1 MTKKE
6 KGTMMTLAAGLA
18 WGISGISGQYLMS
31 HGVHVNLLT
40 SLRLLIT
47 GIFLLS
53 LARSKQKEHL
63 VAAWKQPKFL
73 KQVLLFSIFGLVLNQ
88 YAFLRAIHLTNAGTA
103 TVLQY
108 MAPILILSI
117 VCILN
122 RQRPTSFEIIA
133 IAMAILGT
141 YMIATHGKLGSLA
154 ITPKGLMWGL
164 GSAITYSIY
173 ILLPVKLIHEWG
185 STIVIGSG
193 MFIGGIL
200 FSLVTKAWQY
210 PLQINV
216 MSILA
221 YIGIIGIGTIF
232 AYTFFLKGVSIVG
245 AVKGS
250 LLASVEPVSS
260 VFLTV
265 LVLGEIFLSN
275 RFTWD
280 AVYFSCCNSNL
291 LQRFNCIEENE
302 TSKIVSF
309 GVETLI

>member
-193 MFIGGIL
+193 MLIGGIL

-265 LVLGEIFLSN
+265 LVLGEIFYPIDLLGML
-275 RFTWD
+275 FIFL
-280 AVYFSCCNSNL
+280 AV
-291 LQRFNCIEENE
+291 
-302 TSKIVSF
+302 
-309 GVETLI
+309 TLISYKDLIALKKMKRVR

>member
-133 IAMAILGT
+133 IAMAIVGT

-216 MSILA
+216 ISILA

-265 LVLGEIFLSN
+265 LVLGEIFYPIDLLGML
-275 RFTWD
+275 FIFL
-280 AVYFSCCNSNL
+280 AV
-291 LQRFNCIEENE
+291 
-302 TSKIVSF
+302 
-309 GVETLI
+309 TLISYKDLIALKKMKRVK

>member
-250 LLASVEPVSS
+250 LLASVEPFSS

-265 LVLGEIFLSN
+265 LVLGEIFYPIDLLGML
-275 RFTWD
+275 FIFL
-280 AVYFSCCNSNL
+280 AV
-291 LQRFNCIEENE
+291 
-302 TSKIVSF
+302 
-309 GVETLI
+309 TLISYKDLIALKKMKRVR

>member
-141 YMIATHGKLGSLA
+141 YMIATHGKLESLA

-265 LVLGEIFLSN
+265 LVLGEIFYPIDLLGML
-275 RFTWD
+275 FIFL
-280 AVYFSCCNSNL
+280 AV
-291 LQRFNCIEENE
+291 
-302 TSKIVSF
+302 
-309 GVETLI
+309 TLISYKDLIALKKMKRVK

>member
-133 IAMAILGT
+133 IAMAILVT

-216 MSILA
+216 ISILA

-265 LVLGEIFLSN
+265 LVLGEIFYPIDLLGML
-275 RFTWD
+275 FIFL
-280 AVYFSCCNSNL
+280 AV
-291 LQRFNCIEENE
+291 
-302 TSKIVSF
+302 
-309 GVETLI
+309 TLISYKDLIALKKMKRVK

>member
-122 RQRPTSFEIIA
+122 RQRPTSFEIVA

-265 LVLGEIFLSN
+265 LVLGEIFYPIDLLGML
-275 RFTWD
+275 FIFL
-280 AVYFSCCNSNL
+280 AV
-291 LQRFNCIEENE
+291 
-302 TSKIVSF
+302 
-309 GVETLI
+309 TLISYKDLIALKKMKRVR

>member
-221 YIGIIGIGTIF
+221 YIDIIGIGTIF

-265 LVLGEIFLSN
+265 LVLGEIFYPIDLLGML
-275 RFTWD
+275 FIFL
-280 AVYFSCCNSNL
+280 AV
-291 LQRFNCIEENE
+291 
-302 TSKIVSF
+302 
-309 GVETLI
+309 TLISYKDLIALKKMKRVR

>member
-141 YMIATHGKLGSLA
+141 YMIATHGKLGSLT

-265 LVLGEIFLSN
+265 LVLGEIFYPIDLLGML
-275 RFTWD
+275 FIFL
-280 AVYFSCCNSNL
+280 AV
-291 LQRFNCIEENE
+291 
-302 TSKIVSF
+302 
-309 GVETLI
+309 TLISYKDLIALKKMKRVR

>member
-216 MSILA
+216 ISILA

-265 LVLGEIFLSN
+265 LVLGEIFYPIDLLGML
-275 RFTWD
+275 FIFL
-280 AVYFSCCNSNL
+280 AV
-291 LQRFNCIEENE
+291 
-302 TSKIVSF
+302 
-309 GVETLI
+309 TLISYKDLIALKKMRRVK

>member
-250 LLASVEPVSS
+250 LLASAEPVSS

-265 LVLGEIFLSN
+265 LVLGEIFYPIDLLGML
-275 RFTWD
+275 FIFL
-280 AVYFSCCNSNL
+280 AV
-291 LQRFNCIEENE
+291 
-302 TSKIVSF
+302 
-309 GVETLI
+309 TLISYKDLIALKKMKRVR

>member
-216 MSILA
+216 ISILA
-221 YIGIIGIGTIF
+221 YIGIIGIGAIF

-265 LVLGEIFLSN
+265 LILGEIFYPIDLLGML
-275 RFTWD
+275 FIFL
-280 AVYFSCCNSNL
+280 AV
-291 LQRFNCIEENE
+291 
-302 TSKIVSF
+302 
-309 GVETLI
+309 TLISYKDLIALKKMKRVK

>member
-1 MTKKE
+1 MRGKMTKKE

-216 MSILA
+216 ISILA

-265 LVLGEIFLSN
+265 LVLGEIFYPIDLLGML
-275 RFTWD
+275 FIFL
-280 AVYFSCCNSNL
+280 AV
-291 LQRFNCIEENE
+291 
-302 TSKIVSF
+302 
-309 GVETLI
+309 TLISYKDLIALKKMKRVK

>member
-6 KGTMMTLAAGLA
+6 KGTMMTLAVGLA

-265 LVLGEIFLSN
+265 LVLGEIFYPIDLLGML
-275 RFTWD
+275 FIFL
-280 AVYFSCCNSNL
+280 AV
-291 LQRFNCIEENE
+291 
-302 TSKIVSF
+302 
-309 GVETLI
+309 TLISYKDLIALKKMKRVK

>member
-6 KGTMMTLAAGLA
+6 KGTMMTLVAGLA

-265 LVLGEIFLSN
+265 LVLGEIFYPIDLLGML
-275 RFTWD
+275 FIFL
-280 AVYFSCCNSNL
+280 AV
-291 LQRFNCIEENE
+291 
-302 TSKIVSF
+302 
-309 GVETLI
+309 TLISYKDLIALKKMKRVK

>member
-185 STIVIGSG
+185 STIVIGSE

-265 LVLGEIFLSN
+265 LVLGEIFYPIDLLGML
-275 RFTWD
+275 FIFL
-280 AVYFSCCNSNL
+280 AV
-291 LQRFNCIEENE
+291 
-302 TSKIVSF
+302 
-309 GVETLI
+309 TLISYKDLIALKKMKRVK

>member
-185 STIVIGSG
+185 STIVISSG

-265 LVLGEIFLSN
+265 LVLGEIFYPIDLLGML
-275 RFTWD
+275 FIFL
-280 AVYFSCCNSNL
+280 AV
-291 LQRFNCIEENE
+291 
-302 TSKIVSF
+302 
-309 GVETLI
+309 TLISYKDLIALKKMKRVR

>member
-18 WGISGISGQYLMS
+18 WRISGISGQYLMS

-265 LVLGEIFLSN
+265 LVLGEIFYPIDLLGML
-275 RFTWD
+275 FIFL
-280 AVYFSCCNSNL
+280 AV
-291 LQRFNCIEENE
+291 
-302 TSKIVSF
+302 
-309 GVETLI
+309 TLISYKDLIALKKMKRVK

>member
-73 KQVLLFSIFGLVLNQ
+73 KQVLLFSIFGLVFNQ

-265 LVLGEIFLSN
+265 LVLGEIFYPIDLLGML
-275 RFTWD
+275 FIFL
-280 AVYFSCCNSNL
+280 AV
-291 LQRFNCIEENE
+291 
-302 TSKIVSF
+302 
-309 GVETLI
+309 TLISYKDLIALKKMKRVR

>member
-141 YMIATHGKLGSLA
+141 YMIATHGKLESLA

-265 LVLGEIFLSN
+265 LVLGEIFYPIDLLGML
-275 RFTWD
+275 FIFL
-280 AVYFSCCNSNL
+280 AV
-291 LQRFNCIEENE
+291 
-302 TSKIVSF
+302 
-309 GVETLI
+309 TLISYKDLIALKKMKRVR

>member
-122 RQRPTSFEIIA
+122 RKRPTSFEIIA

-265 LVLGEIFLSN
+265 LVLGEIFYPIDLLGML
-275 RFTWD
+275 FIFL
-280 AVYFSCCNSNL
+280 AV
-291 LQRFNCIEENE
+291 
-302 TSKIVSF
+302 
-309 GVETLI
+309 TLISYKDLIALKKMKRVK

>member
-232 AYTFFLKGVSIVG
+232 AYTFFLKGVCIVG

-265 LVLGEIFLSN
+265 LVLGEIFYPIDLLGML
-275 RFTWD
+275 FIFL
-280 AVYFSCCNSNL
+280 AV
-291 LQRFNCIEENE
+291 
-302 TSKIVSF
+302 
-309 GVETLI
+309 TLISYKDLIALKKMKRVK

>member
-232 AYTFFLKGVSIVG
+232 AYTFFLKGGSIVG

-265 LVLGEIFLSN
+265 LVLGEIFYPIDLLGML
-275 RFTWD
+275 FIFL
-280 AVYFSCCNSNL
+280 AV
-291 LQRFNCIEENE
+291 
-302 TSKIVSF
+302 
-309 GVETLI
+309 TLISYKDLIALKKMKRVR

>member
-73 KQVLLFSIFGLVLNQ
+73 KQVSLFSIFGLVLNQ

-265 LVLGEIFLSN
+265 LVLGEIFYPIDLLGML
-275 RFTWD
+275 FIFL
-280 AVYFSCCNSNL
+280 AV
-291 LQRFNCIEENE
+291 
-302 TSKIVSF
+302 
-309 GVETLI
+309 TLISYKDLIALKKMKRVR

>member
-265 LVLGEIFLSN
+265 LVLGEIFYPIDLLGIL
-275 RFTWD
+275 FIFL
-280 AVYFSCCNSNL
+280 AV
-291 LQRFNCIEENE
+291 
-302 TSKIVSF
+302 
-309 GVETLI
+309 TLISYKDLIALKKMKRVR

>member
-232 AYTFFLKGVSIVG
+232 AYTFFLKRVSIVG

-265 LVLGEIFLSN
+265 LVLGEIFYPIDLLGML
-275 RFTWD
+275 FIFL
-280 AVYFSCCNSNL
+280 AV
-291 LQRFNCIEENE
+291 
-302 TSKIVSF
+302 
-309 GVETLI
+309 TLISYKDLIALKKMKRVK

>member
-18 WGISGISGQYLMS
+18 WGISGTSGQYLMS

-265 LVLGEIFLSN
+265 LVLGEIFYPIDLLGML
-275 RFTWD
+275 FIFL
-280 AVYFSCCNSNL
+280 AV
-291 LQRFNCIEENE
+291 
-302 TSKIVSF
+302 
-309 GVETLI
+309 TLISYKDLIALKKMKRVR

>member
-232 AYTFFLKGVSIVG
+232 AYTFFLKGVSIVC

-265 LVLGEIFLSN
+265 LVLGEIFYPIDLLGML
-275 RFTWD
+275 FIFL
-280 AVYFSCCNSNL
+280 AV
-291 LQRFNCIEENE
+291 
-302 TSKIVSF
+302 
-309 GVETLI
+309 TLISYKDLIALKKMKRVR

>member
-216 MSILA
+216 ISILA

-245 AVKGS
+245 AVKGG

-265 LVLGEIFLSN
+265 LVLGEIFYPIDLLGML
-275 RFTWD
+275 FIFL
-280 AVYFSCCNSNL
+280 AV
-291 LQRFNCIEENE
+291 
-302 TSKIVSF
+302 
-309 GVETLI
+309 TLISYKDLIALKKMKRVK

>member
-265 LVLGEIFLSN
+265 LVLGEIFYPIDLLGML
-275 RFTWD
+275 FIFL
-280 AVYFSCCNSNL
+280 AV
-291 LQRFNCIEENE
+291 
-302 TSKIVSF
+302 
-309 GVETLI
+309 TLISCKDLIALKKMKRVR

>member
-173 ILLPVKLIHEWG
+173 ILLPVKLIHEWE

-265 LVLGEIFLSN
+265 LVLGEIFYPIDLLGML
-275 RFTWD
+275 FIFL
-280 AVYFSCCNSNL
+280 AV
-291 LQRFNCIEENE
+291 
-302 TSKIVSF
+302 
-309 GVETLI
+309 TLISYKDLIALKKMKRVK

>member
-6 KGTMMTLAAGLA
+6 QGTMMTLAAGLA

-265 LVLGEIFLSN
+265 LVLGEIFYPIDLLGML
-275 RFTWD
+275 FIFL
-280 AVYFSCCNSNL
+280 AV
-291 LQRFNCIEENE
+291 
-302 TSKIVSF
+302 
-309 GVETLI
+309 TLISYKDLIALKKMKRVR

>member
-53 LARSKQKEHL
+53 LARSKPKEHL

-265 LVLGEIFLSN
+265 LVLGEIFYPIDLLGML
-275 RFTWD
+275 FIFL
-280 AVYFSCCNSNL
+280 AV
-291 LQRFNCIEENE
+291 
-302 TSKIVSF
+302 
-309 GVETLI
+309 TLISYKDLIALKKMKRVK

>member
-221 YIGIIGIGTIF
+221 YIGIISIGTIF

-265 LVLGEIFLSN
+265 LVLGEIFYPIDLLGML
-275 RFTWD
+275 FIFL
-280 AVYFSCCNSNL
+280 AV
-291 LQRFNCIEENE
+291 
-302 TSKIVSF
+302 
-309 GVETLI
+309 TLISYKDLIALKKMKRVR

>member
-200 FSLVTKAWQY
+200 FGLVTKAWQY

-265 LVLGEIFLSN
+265 LVLGEIFYPIDLLGML
-275 RFTWD
+275 FIFL
-280 AVYFSCCNSNL
+280 AV
-291 LQRFNCIEENE
+291 
-302 TSKIVSF
+302 
-309 GVETLI
+309 TLISYKDLIALKKMKRVR

>member
-200 FSLVTKAWQY
+200 FSLVTKAWQH

-265 LVLGEIFLSN
+265 LVLGEIFYPIDLLGML
-275 RFTWD
+275 FIFL
-280 AVYFSCCNSNL
+280 AV
-291 LQRFNCIEENE
+291 
-302 TSKIVSF
+302 
-309 GVETLI
+309 TLISYKDLIALKKMKRVR

>member
-108 MAPILILSI
+108 MAPILILSL

-265 LVLGEIFLSN
+265 LVLGEIFYPIDLLGML
-275 RFTWD
+275 FIFL
-280 AVYFSCCNSNL
+280 AV
-291 LQRFNCIEENE
+291 
-302 TSKIVSF
+302 
-309 GVETLI
+309 TLISYKDLIALKKMKRVK

>member
-193 MFIGGIL
+193 MFMGGIL

-265 LVLGEIFLSN
+265 LVLGEIFYPIDLLGML
-275 RFTWD
+275 FIFL
-280 AVYFSCCNSNL
+280 AV
-291 LQRFNCIEENE
+291 
-302 TSKIVSF
+302 
-309 GVETLI
+309 TLISYKDLIALKKMKRVR

>member
-216 MSILA
+216 ISILA

-265 LVLGEIFLSN
+265 LVLGEIFYPIDLLGML
-275 RFTWD
+275 FIFL
-280 AVYFSCCNSNL
+280 AV
-291 LQRFNCIEENE
+291 
-302 TSKIVSF
+302 
-309 GVETLI
+309 TLISYKDLLALKKMKRVK